1 MVLVVQDVEEVAVER
16 VDVVDAGEVLE
27 DLGELLVPR
36 GLGVLDL
43 AHVELADAGDGVA
56 AVDYR
61 GGLALRAGQ
70 DDVDEVLRR
79 GHLGDGRGALR

>member
-1 MVLVVQDVEEVAVER
+1 M
-16 VDVVDAGEVLE
+16 DVVDAGEVLE

-56 AVDYR
+56 AVDHR
-61 GGLALRAGQ
+61 GGLALRSGQ

-79 GHLGDGRGALR
+79 GHLGDGKGAMR

>member
-36 GLGVLDL
+36 GLGV
-43 AHVELADAGDGVA
+43 EI
-56 AVDYR
+56 AV
-61 GGLALRAGQ
+61 
-70 DDVDEVLRR
+70 
-79 GHLGDGRGALR
+79 